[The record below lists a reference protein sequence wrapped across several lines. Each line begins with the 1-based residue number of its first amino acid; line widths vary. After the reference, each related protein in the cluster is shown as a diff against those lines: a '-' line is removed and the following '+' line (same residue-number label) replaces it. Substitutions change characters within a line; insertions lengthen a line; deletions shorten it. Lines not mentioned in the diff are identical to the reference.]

1 MTGDKVPKIWKDY
14 KDGMKDTLSMQ
25 IKMHSPQ
32 KTPKTTRARYTKDT
46 LLSTINSPTVEKRI
60 MSAARKKFNQ
70 RKGLSTFYEHGH
82 WWLYRVTGNYD
93 YTYDVVD
100 AEGVGAIDG
109 FDFELIEEN
118 EY

>member
-1 MTGDKVPKIWKDY
+1 MSGDKVPKIWKDY
-14 KDGMKDTLSMQ
+14 KDGMKDTLSTQ
-25 IKMHSPQ
+25 IKMNSP
-32 KTPKTTRARYTKDT
+32 KKSPKLTRARYTKET

-70 RKGLSTFYEHGH
+70 RKGLSTFYEHGG
-82 WWLYRVTGNYD
+82 WVLYKITDNY
-93 YTYDVVD
+93 YSTYAVVD

-109 FDFELIEEN
+109 FDFELIDQD